1 MGTRGQGELELGWD
15 YDRMGGWGWGDGDG
29 GAVRHGPHL
38 PVVTAQDPAAL
49 EGNRNGAAVPMGAP
63 KSPED

>member
-1 MGTRGQGELELGWD
+1 
-15 YDRMGGWGWGDGDG
+15 MGGWGWGDGDG